1 MKNVNSVLNKILIE
15 KSYEVLKR
23 KEKGLYYKPF
33 WNRTPID
40 FKEYLFKKGFVVI
53 AEIKKASPSRGML
66 RENLNPVELALSYK
80 KAGAG
85 AISVITEEVYFKGSL
100 EYLSAVREAVDLPL
114 LRKDFIIDP
123 VQLEEAKAF
132 GADIVLLIAGILK
145 KEEFKELYFYARK
158 LGLSV
163 LSEVHSEEELEEVLS
178 CGADIIGINNRNLS
192 TLKVDTENSFKLFNK
207 IPETVP
213 VIAESGYN
221 KPEEL
226 AELKKRG
233 FKGVLI
239 GTSLVTAENPE
250 EKLKELIKGVV

>member
-145 KEEFKELYFYARK
+145 KENLKNFISMPENLGFQYYPRFTLRK
-158 LGLSV
+158 
-163 LSEVHSEEELEEVLS
+163 
-178 CGADIIGINNRNLS
+178 NWRR
-192 TLKVDTENSFKLFNK
+192 FF
-207 IPETVP
+207 P
-213 VIAESGYN
+213 VERI
-221 KPEEL
+221 
-226 AELKKRG
+226 
-233 FKGVLI
+233 
-239 GTSLVTAENPE
+239 
-250 EKLKELIKGVV
+250 